1 MQPSGIMF
9 HWTACI
15 GLMQGLFLACVN
27 PPTLMRA
34 VYTGSAL
41 VNVYHYGLSAQLHE
55 PSRQTMRLYVP
66 DDEQR
71 IILLARVAK
80 WTSRGLHVAC
90 IAMDITYIALVT
102 DYNIW
107 LSMMMFIAVGFY
119 PALKLLRRC
128 APEINTTI
136 AQRLLNTTTET
147 RKKHQQQ
154 QQQWQ
159 QQQQQQQQGI
169 QGMYANN
176 ETQYSLLDDSDH
188 RDAVHQRFMLKQ
200 LPRMLAMIALG
211 ACHMALMQ
219 DVRSS
224 CVNIAMN
231 AVTNSSH
238 FAMNWMCVN

>member
-1 MQPSGIMF
+1 MF

-15 GLMQGLFLACVN
+15 GLVQSLFLACVN

-34 VYTGSAL
+34 VYTSSAL

-107 LSMMMFIAVGFY
+107 LSMMMFVAVGLY

-128 APEINTTI
+128 APEINTTV

-147 RKKHQQQ
+147 REK
-154 QQQWQ
+154 
-159 QQQQQQQQGI
+159 
-169 QGMYANN
+169 QGMYAHN

-219 DVRSS
+219 DVRSA
-224 CVNIAMN
+224 CVNVTIFTITN
-231 AVTNSSH
+231 ASH
-238 FAMNWMCVN
+238 VLNWLC

>member
-15 GLMQGLFLACVN
+15 GLVQSLFLACVN

-34 VYTGSAL
+34 VYTSSAL

-107 LSMMMFIAVGFY
+107 LSMMMFVAVGLY

-128 APEINTTI
+128 APEINTTV
-136 AQRLLNTTTET
+136 AQRLLNTNTET
-147 RKKHQQQ
+147 REK
-154 QQQWQ
+154 
-159 QQQQQQQQGI
+159 QGI
-169 QGMYANN
+169 YAHN

-188 RDAVHQRFMLKQ
+188 RDTVHQRFMLKQ

-219 DVRSS
+219 DVRSA

-231 AVTNSSH
+231 SVTNASH
-238 FAMNWMCVN
+238 VLNWLC

>member
-1 MQPSGIMF
+1 
-9 HWTACI
+9 
-15 GLMQGLFLACVN
+15 
-27 PPTLMRA
+27 MRA

-80 WTSRGLHVAC
+80 WTSRGLHVVC

-107 LSMMMFIAVGFY
+107 LSMMMFVAVGFY

-128 APEINTTI
+128 APEINTTV
-136 AQRLLNTTTET
+136 AQRLLNTNAET
-147 RKKHQQQ
+147 RKKQQQ
-154 QQQWQ
+154 QQQQ
-159 QQQQQQQQGI
+159 QSYPHQQQQQGI
-169 QGMYANN
+169 QGMYAHN

-219 DVRSS
+219 DVRAS
-224 CVNIAMN
+224 CVNITMN
-231 AVTNSSH
+231 AVTNSSN
-238 FAMNWMCVN
+238 FVMNWMCVN

>member
-1 MQPSGIMF
+1 
-9 HWTACI
+9 
-15 GLMQGLFLACVN
+15 
-27 PPTLMRA
+27 
-34 VYTGSAL
+34 
-41 VNVYHYGLSAQLHE
+41 
-55 PSRQTMRLYVP
+55 MRLYVP

-107 LSMMMFIAVGFY
+107 LSMMMFVAVGLY

-128 APEINTTI
+128 APEINTTV

-147 RKKHQQQ
+147 REK
-154 QQQWQ
+154 
-159 QQQQQQQQGI
+159 
-169 QGMYANN
+169 QGMYAHN

-219 DVRSS
+219 DVRSA
-224 CVNIAMN
+224 CVNVTIFTITN
-231 AVTNSSH
+231 ASH
-238 FAMNWMCVN
+238 VLNWLC

>member
-15 GLMQGLFLACVN
+15 GLVQSLFLACVN

-34 VYTGSAL
+34 VYTSSAL

-107 LSMMMFIAVGFY
+107 LSMMMFVAVGLY

-136 AQRLLNTTTET
+136 AQRLLNTRTDT
-147 RKKHQQQ
+147 REK
-154 QQQWQ
+154 
-159 QQQQQQQQGI
+159 
-169 QGMYANN
+169 QGMYAHN

-219 DVRSS
+219 DVRSA
-224 CVNIAMN
+224 CVNVTIFTITN
-231 AVTNSSH
+231 ASH
-238 FAMNWMCVN
+238 VLNWLC

>member
-15 GLMQGLFLACVN
+15 GLVQSLFLACVN

-34 VYTGSAL
+34 VYAGSAL

-107 LSMMMFIAVGFY
+107 LSMMMFVAVGLY

-128 APEINTTI
+128 APEINTTV
-136 AQRLLNTTTET
+136 AHRLLNTNAET
-147 RKKHQQQ
+147 RHK
-154 QQQWQ
+154 Q

-169 QGMYANN
+169 QGIYAHN

-219 DVRSS
+219 DVRAS
-224 CVNIAMN
+224 CVNITMN
-231 AVTNSSH
+231 AVTNSSN
-238 FAMNWMCVN
+238 FVMNWMCVN

>member
-15 GLMQGLFLACVN
+15 GLVQSLFLACVN

-80 WTSRGLHVAC
+80 WTSRGLHVVT
-90 IAMDITYIALVT
+90 IVMDVTYIALVT

-107 LSMMMFIAVGFY
+107 LSMMMFVAVGFY

-128 APEINTTI
+128 APEINTTV
-136 AQRLLNTTTET
+136 AQRLLNTNAET
-147 RKKHQQQ
+147 RKK
-154 QQQWQ
+154 Q

-169 QGMYANN
+169 QGMYAHN

-219 DVRSS
+219 DVRSA
-224 CVNIAMN
+224 CVIMN
-231 AVTNSSH
+231 SVTNSSH
-238 FAMNWMCVN
+238 FAMNWMC

>member
-1 MQPSGIMF
+1 MF

-15 GLMQGLFLACVN
+15 GLVQSLFLACVN

-34 VYTGSAL
+34 VYTSSAL

-107 LSMMMFIAVGFY
+107 LSMMMFVAVGLY

-128 APEINTTI
+128 APEINTTV
-136 AQRLLNTTTET
+136 AQRLLNTNTET
-147 RKKHQQQ
+147 REK
-154 QQQWQ
+154 
-159 QQQQQQQQGI
+159 
-169 QGMYANN
+169 QGMYAHN

-188 RDAVHQRFMLKQ
+188 RDTVHQRFMLKQ

-219 DVRSS
+219 DVRSA

-231 AVTNSSH
+231 SVTNASH
-238 FAMNWMCVN
+238 VLNWLC

>member
-15 GLMQGLFLACVN
+15 GLMQSLFLACVN

-147 RKKHQQQ
+147 RNKHQQQ
-154 QQQWQ
+154 QQW
-159 QQQQQQQQGI
+159 QQQQQQQGI

-231 AVTNSSH
+231 AVTNSSNVL
-238 FAMNWMCVN
+238 NWLC

>member
-15 GLMQGLFLACVN
+15 GLMQSLFLACVN

-66 DDEQR
+66 ADEQR

-90 IAMDITYIALVT
+90 IAMDIGYIALVT

-107 LSMMMFIAVGFY
+107 LSMMMFVAVGLY

-136 AQRLLNTTTET
+136 AQRLLNTRTDT
-147 RKKHQQQ
+147 REK
-154 QQQWQ
+154 
-159 QQQQQQQQGI
+159 
-169 QGMYANN
+169 QGMYAHN

-188 RDAVHQRFMLKQ
+188 RDAAHQRFMLKQ

-219 DVRSS
+219 DVRSA
-224 CVNIAMN
+224 CVIMN

-238 FAMNWMCVN
+238 LAMNWMC